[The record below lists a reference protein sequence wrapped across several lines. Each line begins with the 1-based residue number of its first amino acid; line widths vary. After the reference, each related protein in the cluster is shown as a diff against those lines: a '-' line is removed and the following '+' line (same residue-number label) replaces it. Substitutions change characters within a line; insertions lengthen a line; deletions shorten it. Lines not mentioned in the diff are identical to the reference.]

1 VRDASL
7 YLGRAD
13 YGTFLNSPFCACPN
27 LIFDY
32 YYFITFSFGGYM
44 QAIPLDLYEEL
55 EALDPRIKS
64 VFLKLFDYLMK
75 ERVTKDD
82 FQRLTEKVE
91 KLADI
96 VAELAEAQK
105 STKEELKALSKT
117 VSELAEAQKRTDQRL
132 AELAEAQKRTEEEL
146 KALSKTVSELA
157 EAQKRTDQKLAELAE
172 TQKRT
177 EQRLAELAEAQKR
190 TDQKLAELA
199 EAQKR
204 TDQRVAELAEAQKK
218 TEEELKALSKTVA
231 ELAEAQKRTEEEVRT
246 LAQELKRTRQDL
258 GGLSLSFSYAFEN
271 EAYRMLPQV
280 LKKYG
285 LELEDKLIRKEVAGE
300 EINFFATAR
309 KNGKTVYIVGETKLR
324 LDDTKK
330 RDDVFKQ
337 LEKKI
342 SAVKKVYGDVQIVPL
357 IVTHFAKESMLKKAK
372 EKGII
377 VVQSFEW

>member
-1 VRDASL
+1 
-7 YLGRAD
+7 
-13 YGTFLNSPFCACPN
+13 
-27 LIFDY
+27 
-32 YYFITFSFGGYM
+32 M

-64 VFLKLFDYLMK
+64 VFLKLFEYLIK
-75 ERVTKDD
+75 ERGAEDD

-105 STKEELKALSKT
+105 RTDQRVAELAEAQKRTDQRVA
-117 VSELAEAQKRTDQRL
+117 ELAEAQKRTDQRL
-132 AELAEAQKRTEEEL
+132 AELAEAQKRTE
-146 KALSKTVSELA
+146 
-157 EAQKRTDQKLAELAE
+157 QK
-172 TQKRT
+172 
-177 EQRLAELAEAQKR
+177 
-190 TDQKLAELA
+190 
-199 EAQKR
+199 
-204 TDQRVAELAEAQKK
+204 VAELAEAQKK

-231 ELAEAQKRTEEEVRT
+231 ELAEAQRKTEEEVRT

-258 GGLSLSFSYAFEN
+258 GGLSLSFSYALEN

-285 LELEDKLIRKEVAGE
+285 LELEDKLIRKEIAGE
-300 EINFFATAR
+300 EINFFATAK

-342 SAVKKVYGDVQIVPL
+342 SAVKKVYGDVQIIPL

-372 EKGII
+372 ERGII

>member
-1 VRDASL
+1 
-7 YLGRAD
+7 
-13 YGTFLNSPFCACPN
+13 
-27 LIFDY
+27 
-32 YYFITFSFGGYM
+32 M

-55 EALDPRIKS
+55 EGLDPKIKS
-64 VFLKLFDYLMK
+64 VFLKLFEYLIK

-96 VAELAEAQK
+96 VAELAVAQK
-105 STKEELKALSKT
+105 KTEEELKALSKT
-117 VSELAEAQKRTDQRL
+117 VAELVEAQKKTDEELKTQSNTMAELSKTVSELSKTVAELVEAQKRTDQRVAELAEAQKRTDQRVAELAEAQKRTEEELKALSKTVAELAEAQKRTDQKVAELAEAQRRTEQKVAELAEAQKRTDQRL
-132 AELAEAQKRTEEEL
+132 AELAEAQKRT
-146 KALSKTVSELA
+146 
-157 EAQKRTDQKLAELAE
+157 D
-172 TQKRT
+172 
-177 EQRLAELAEAQKR
+177 QRL
-190 TDQKLAELA
+190 
-199 EAQKR
+199 
-204 TDQRVAELAEAQKK
+204 
-218 TEEELKALSKTVA
+218 A

-285 LELEDKLIRKEVAGE
+285 LELEDKMIRKEVAGE
-300 EINFFATAR
+300 EINFFATAKR
-309 KNGKTVYIVGETKLR
+309 NGKTVYIVGETKLR

-357 IVTHFAKESMLKKAK
+357 IVTHFAKASMLKKAK
-372 EKGII
+372 ERGII
-377 VVQSFEW
+377 VVQSYEW

>member
-1 VRDASL
+1 
-7 YLGRAD
+7 
-13 YGTFLNSPFCACPN
+13 
-27 LIFDY
+27 
-32 YYFITFSFGGYM
+32 M

-55 EALDPRIKS
+55 EGLDPKIKS
-64 VFLKLFDYLMK
+64 VFLKLFDYLIK

-82 FQRLTEKVE
+82 FQRLTDKVE

-96 VAELAEAQK
+96 V
-105 STKEELKALSKT
+105 
-117 VSELAEAQKRTDQRL
+117 
-132 AELAEAQKRTEEEL
+132 
-146 KALSKTVSELA
+146 
-157 EAQKRTDQKLAELAE
+157 
-172 TQKRT
+172 
-177 EQRLAELAEAQKR
+177 AELAEAQKR

-204 TDQRVAELAEAQKK
+204 TDQKL
-218 TEEELKALSKTVA
+218 A

-258 GGLSLSFSYAFEN
+258 GGLSLSFSYALEN

-285 LELEDKLIRKEVAGE
+285 LELEDKLIRKEIAGE
-300 EINFFATAR
+300 EINFFATAKR
-309 KNGKTVYIVGETKLR
+309 NGETVYIVGETKLR

-372 EKGII
+372 ERGII
-377 VVQSFEW
+377 VVQSYEW

>member
-1 VRDASL
+1 
-7 YLGRAD
+7 
-13 YGTFLNSPFCACPN
+13 
-27 LIFDY
+27 
-32 YYFITFSFGGYM
+32 M
-44 QAIPLDLYEEL
+44 QAIPFDLYEEL

-64 VFLKLFDYLMK
+64 VFLKLFDYLIK
-75 ERVTKDD
+75 EKETKDD

-105 STKEELKALSKT
+105 RTDQKVAELAEAQKRTEEELKALSKT
-117 VSELAEAQKRTDQRL
+117 VAELAETQKRTDQKVAELTEAQKRTDQRLAELAEAQKKTDQRL

-146 KALSKTVSELA
+146 KALSKTV
-157 EAQKRTDQKLAELAE
+157 
-172 TQKRT
+172 
-177 EQRLAELAEAQKR
+177 
-190 TDQKLAELA
+190 
-199 EAQKR
+199 
-204 TDQRVAELAEAQKK
+204 AELAEAQKK
-218 TEEELKALSKTVA
+218 
-231 ELAEAQKRTEEEVRT
+231 TEEEVRT

-285 LELEDKLIRKEVAGE
+285 LELEDKMIRKEVAGE

-342 SAVKKVYGDVQIVPL
+342 SAVKKVYGNVQIVPL

-372 EKGII
+372 ERGII
-377 VVQSFEW
+377 IVQSFEC

>member
-1 VRDASL
+1 
-7 YLGRAD
+7 
-13 YGTFLNSPFCACPN
+13 
-27 LIFDY
+27 
-32 YYFITFSFGGYM
+32 M

-64 VFLKLFDYLMK
+64 VFLKLIKFLTK
-75 ERVTKDD
+75 EMVTRDD
-82 FQRLTEKVE
+82 FQRLTEKVG

-96 VAELAEAQK
+96 VAEL
-105 STKEELKALSKT
+105 
-117 VSELAEAQKRTDQRL
+117 V
-132 AELAEAQKRTEEEL
+132 EAQKRTEEEL
-146 KALSKTVSELA
+146 KALSKTVTELAEAQKRTEQRLEELA
-157 EAQKRTDQKLAELAE
+157 EAQKRTDQKVAELAE
-172 TQKRT
+172 AQKRT
-177 EQRLAELAEAQKR
+177 EQRLEELAEAQKR

-204 TDQRVAELAEAQKK
+204 T
-218 TEEELKALSKTVA
+218 EEELKALSKTVA
-231 ELAEAQKRTEEEVRT
+231 ELAEAQKKTEEEVRT

-285 LELEDKLIRKEVAGE
+285 LELEDKLIRKEIAGE

-309 KNGKTVYIVGETKLR
+309 KNGETVYIVGETKLR

-372 EKGII
+372 ERGIL

>member
-1 VRDASL
+1 
-7 YLGRAD
+7 
-13 YGTFLNSPFCACPN
+13 
-27 LIFDY
+27 
-32 YYFITFSFGGYM
+32 M

-55 EALDPRIKS
+55 EGLDPKIKS
-64 VFLKLFDYLMK
+64 VFLKLFEYLIK

-91 KLADI
+91 KLTDI

-105 STKEELKALSKT
+105 KTEEELKSLSKTVAALVEAQKKIDEELEAQSNTMFELSKT
-117 VSELAEAQKRTDQRL
+117 VSELSKTMAQLAEAQKRTDQKVAELAEAQKRTDQRL
-132 AELAEAQKRTEEEL
+132 AELAEAQR
-146 KALSKTVSELA
+146 
-157 EAQKRTDQKLAELAE
+157 
-172 TQKRT
+172 RT
-177 EQRLAELAEAQKR
+177 EQK
-190 TDQKLAELA
+190 
-199 EAQKR
+199 
-204 TDQRVAELAEAQKK
+204 
-218 TEEELKALSKTVA
+218 VA

-258 GGLSLSFSYAFEN
+258 GGLSLSFSYALEN

-280 LKKYG
+280 LKKYD
-285 LELEDKLIRKEVAGE
+285 LELEDKLIRKEIAGE

-342 SAVKKVYGDVQIVPL
+342 SAVKKVYGNVQIVPL

-372 EKGII
+372 ERGIL

>member
-1 VRDASL
+1 
-7 YLGRAD
+7 
-13 YGTFLNSPFCACPN
+13 
-27 LIFDY
+27 
-32 YYFITFSFGGYM
+32 M

-55 EALDPRIKS
+55 EALEPKIKS
-64 VFLKLFDYLMK
+64 VFLKLFEYLIK

-105 STKEELKALSKT
+105 RTE
-117 VSELAEAQKRTDQRL
+117 QKV

-146 KALSKTVSELA
+146 KALSKTVAELA
-157 EAQKRTDQKLAELAE
+157 EAQKRTEQKVAELAE
-172 TQKRT
+172 AQKRT
-177 EQRLAELAEAQKR
+177 EQKVAELAEAQKR
-190 TDQKLAELA
+190 TDQKVAELA

-204 TDQRVAELAEAQKK
+204 TEQKVAELTEAQKK

-231 ELAEAQKRTEEEVRT
+231 ELAEAQKRTEEEVRM

-285 LELEDKLIRKEVAGE
+285 LELEDKLIRKEIAGE
-300 EINFFATAR
+300 EINFFATAKR
-309 KNGKTVYIVGETKLR
+309 NGKTVYIVGETKLR

-357 IVTHFAKESMLKKAK
+357 IVTHFAKENMLKKAK
-372 EKGII
+372 ERGII
-377 VVQSFEW
+377 VVQSYEW

>member
-1 VRDASL
+1 
-7 YLGRAD
+7 
-13 YGTFLNSPFCACPN
+13 
-27 LIFDY
+27 
-32 YYFITFSFGGYM
+32 M

-55 EALDPRIKS
+55 EALDPKIKS
-64 VFLKLFDYLMK
+64 VFLKLFDYLIK

-91 KLADI
+91 KLANI
-96 VAELAEAQK
+96 VAQ
-105 STKEELKALSKT
+105 
-117 VSELAEAQKRTDQRL
+117 
-132 AELAEAQKRTEEEL
+132 LAEAQKRTEEEL
-146 KALSKTVSELA
+146 KALSKTV
-157 EAQKRTDQKLAELAE
+157 
-172 TQKRT
+172 
-177 EQRLAELAEAQKR
+177 AELAEAQRK
-190 TDQKLAELA
+190 
-199 EAQKR
+199 
-204 TDQRVAELAEAQKK
+204 
-218 TEEELKALSKTVA
+218 
-231 ELAEAQKRTEEEVRT
+231 TEEEVRT

-258 GGLSLSFSYAFEN
+258 GGLSLSFSYALEN

-280 LKKYG
+280 LKRYG
-285 LELEDKLIRKEVAGE
+285 LELEDKLIRKEIAGE

-372 EKGII
+372 ERGII
-377 VVQSFEW
+377 VVQSYEW

>member
-1 VRDASL
+1 
-7 YLGRAD
+7 
-13 YGTFLNSPFCACPN
+13 
-27 LIFDY
+27 
-32 YYFITFSFGGYM
+32 M

-55 EALDPRIKS
+55 EGLDPRIKS
-64 VFLKLFDYLMK
+64 VFLKLFEYLIK

-96 VAELAEAQK
+96 VAELAVAQK
-105 STKEELKALSKT
+105 K
-117 VSELAEAQKRTDQRL
+117 
-132 AELAEAQKRTEEEL
+132 TEEEL
-146 KALSKTVSELA
+146 KALSKTVAELV
-157 EAQKRTDQKLAELAE
+157 EAQKKTDEELKKQSNTMAELSKTVSE
-172 TQKRT
+172 LSKTV
-177 EQRLAELAEAQKR
+177 AELV
-190 TDQKLAELA
+190 

-204 TDQRVAELAEAQKK
+204 TDQRVAELAEAQKRTDQK
-218 TEEELKALSKTVA
+218 VAELAEAQRRTEQKVAELAEAQKRTDQRLA

-285 LELEDKLIRKEVAGE
+285 LELEDKMIRKEVAGE
-300 EINFFATAR
+300 EINFFATAKR
-309 KNGKTVYIVGETKLR
+309 NGKTVYIVGETKLR

-357 IVTHFAKESMLKKAK
+357 IVTYFAKASMLKKAK
-372 EKGII
+372 ERGII
-377 VVQSFEW
+377 VVQSYEW

>member
-1 VRDASL
+1 
-7 YLGRAD
+7 
-13 YGTFLNSPFCACPN
+13 
-27 LIFDY
+27 
-32 YYFITFSFGGYM
+32 M
-44 QAIPLDLYEEL
+44 QAIPFDLYEEL

-64 VFLKLFDYLMK
+64 VFLKLFDYLIK
-75 ERVTKDD
+75 EKETKDD

-96 VAELAEAQK
+96 VA
-105 STKEELKALSKT
+105 
-117 VSELAEAQKRTDQRL
+117 ELAEAQKRTDQRL

-146 KALSKTVSELA
+146 KALSKTV
-157 EAQKRTDQKLAELAE
+157 
-172 TQKRT
+172 
-177 EQRLAELAEAQKR
+177 
-190 TDQKLAELA
+190 
-199 EAQKR
+199 
-204 TDQRVAELAEAQKK
+204 AELAEAQKK
-218 TEEELKALSKTVA
+218 
-231 ELAEAQKRTEEEVRT
+231 TEEEVRT

-285 LELEDKLIRKEVAGE
+285 LELEDKMIRKEVAGE

-342 SAVKKVYGDVQIVPL
+342 SAVKKVYGNVQIVPL

-372 EKGII
+372 ERGII
-377 VVQSFEW
+377 IVQSFEC

>member
-1 VRDASL
+1 MR
-7 YLGRAD
+7 
-13 YGTFLNSPFCACPN
+13 
-27 LIFDY
+27 
-32 YYFITFSFGGYM
+32 
-44 QAIPLDLYEEL
+44 AIPLELYEEL
-55 EALDPRIKS
+55 EGLDPKIKS
-64 VFLKLFDYLMK
+64 VFLKLFEYLIK

-105 STKEELKALSKT
+105 K
-117 VSELAEAQKRTDQRL
+117 
-132 AELAEAQKRTEEEL
+132 TEEEL
-146 KALSKTVSELA
+146 KTLSKTV
-157 EAQKRTDQKLAELAE
+157 
-172 TQKRT
+172 
-177 EQRLAELAEAQKR
+177 
-190 TDQKLAELA
+190 AELA

-204 TDQRVAELAEAQKK
+204 TDQRVAELAEAQKR

-280 LKKYG
+280 LKRYG
-285 LELEDKLIRKEVAGE
+285 LELEDKLIRKEIAGE
-300 EINFFATAR
+300 EINFFATAKR
-309 KNGKTVYIVGETKLR
+309 DGETVYIVGETKLR

-337 LEKKI
+337 LKKKI

-372 EKGII
+372 ERGII
-377 VVQSFEW
+377 VVQSYEW

>member
-1 VRDASL
+1 
-7 YLGRAD
+7 
-13 YGTFLNSPFCACPN
+13 
-27 LIFDY
+27 LIII
-32 YYFITFSFGGYM
+32 YFIILSFGGYM
-44 QAIPLDLYEEL
+44 QAIPLDLYKEL

-64 VFLKLFDYLMK
+64 VFLKLFEYLIK

-105 STKEELKALSKT
+105 RTDQRLA
-117 VSELAEAQKRTDQRL
+117 ELAEAQKRTDQRL
-132 AELAEAQKRTEEEL
+132 AELAEAQKRT
-146 KALSKTVSELA
+146 
-157 EAQKRTDQKLAELAE
+157 DQ
-172 TQKRT
+172 R
-177 EQRLAELAEAQKR
+177 
-190 TDQKLAELA
+190 LAELA

-204 TDQRVAELAEAQKK
+204 TDQRVAELTEAQKK

-231 ELAEAQKRTEEEVRT
+231 ELAEAQKRTDQRVAELTEAQKKTEEELKALSKTVAELAEAQRKTEEEVRT
-246 LAQELKRTRQDL
+246 LTQELKRTRQDL
-258 GGLSLSFSYAFEN
+258 GGLSLSFSYALEN

-285 LELEDKLIRKEVAGE
+285 LELEDKLIRKEIAGE
-300 EINFFATAR
+300 EINFFATAKR
-309 KNGKTVYIVGETKLR
+309 NGKTVYIVGETKLR

-357 IVTHFAKESMLKKAK
+357 IVAHFAKESMLKKAK
-372 EKGII
+372 ERGII
-377 VVQSFEW
+377 VVQSYEW

>member
-1 VRDASL
+1 
-7 YLGRAD
+7 
-13 YGTFLNSPFCACPN
+13 
-27 LIFDY
+27 
-32 YYFITFSFGGYM
+32 M

-55 EALDPRIKS
+55 EGLDPKIKS
-64 VFLKLFDYLMK
+64 VFLKLFEYLIK

-96 VAELAEAQK
+96 VAELAVAQK
-105 STKEELKALSKT
+105 K
-117 VSELAEAQKRTDQRL
+117 
-132 AELAEAQKRTEEEL
+132 TEEEL
-146 KALSKTVSELA
+146 KALSKTVAELV
-157 EAQKRTDQKLAELAE
+157 EAQKKTDEELKTQSNTMAELSKTVSE
-172 TQKRT
+172 LSKTM
-177 EQRLAELAEAQKR
+177 AELAEAQKR
-190 TDQKLAELA
+190 TDQKL
-199 EAQKR
+199 
-204 TDQRVAELAEAQKK
+204 AELAEAQKK

-231 ELAEAQKRTEEEVRT
+231 ELVEAQKKTDEELKTQSNTMAELSKTVSELSKTMAELAEAQKRTDQKLAELAEAQRRTEEEVRT

-258 GGLSLSFSYAFEN
+258 GGLSLSFSYALEN

-280 LKKYG
+280 LKRYG

-300 EINFFATAR
+300 EINFFATAKR
-309 KNGKTVYIVGETKLR
+309 NGKTVYIVGETKLR

-372 EKGII
+372 ERGIV
-377 VVQSFEW
+377 VVQSYEW

>member
-1 VRDASL
+1 MR
-7 YLGRAD
+7 
-13 YGTFLNSPFCACPN
+13 
-27 LIFDY
+27 
-32 YYFITFSFGGYM
+32 
-44 QAIPLDLYEEL
+44 AIPLDLYEEI
-55 EALDPRIKS
+55 EGLDPKIKS
-64 VFLKLFDYLMK
+64 VFLKFFEYLIK

-105 STKEELKALSKT
+105 K
-117 VSELAEAQKRTDQRL
+117 
-132 AELAEAQKRTEEEL
+132 TEEEL
-146 KALSKTVSELA
+146 KTLSKTV
-157 EAQKRTDQKLAELAE
+157 
-172 TQKRT
+172 
-177 EQRLAELAEAQKR
+177 
-190 TDQKLAELA
+190 AELA

-204 TDQRVAELAEAQKK
+204 TDQRVAELAEAQKR
-218 TEEELKALSKTVA
+218 TEQKVA
-231 ELAEAQKRTEEEVRT
+231 ELAEAQRRTEEEVRT

-280 LKKYG
+280 LKRYG
-285 LELEDKLIRKEVAGE
+285 LELEDKLIRKEIAGE
-300 EINFFATAR
+300 EINFFATAKR
-309 KNGKTVYIVGETKLR
+309 NGKTVYIVGETKLR

-342 SAVKKVYGDVQIVPL
+342 SAVKKVYGEVEIVPL

-372 EKGII
+372 ERGII
-377 VVQSFEW
+377 VVQSYEC

>member
-1 VRDASL
+1 
-7 YLGRAD
+7 
-13 YGTFLNSPFCACPN
+13 
-27 LIFDY
+27 
-32 YYFITFSFGGYM
+32 M
-44 QAIPLDLYEEL
+44 QAIPLDLYKEL
-55 EALDPRIKS
+55 EGLDPKIKS
-64 VFLKLFDYLMK
+64 AFLKLLEYLTK

-105 STKEELKALSKT
+105 KTEEELKALSKT
-117 VSELAEAQKRTDQRL
+117 VAELVEAQKKTDEELKKQSNTMAEL
-132 AELAEAQKRTEEEL
+132 SKTVSELSKTMAELAEAQKRTEEEL
-146 KALSKTVSELA
+146 KALSKTVAELV
-157 EAQKRTDQKLAELAE
+157 EAQKKTDEELKKQSNTMAELSKTVSE
-172 TQKRT
+172 LSKTM
-177 EQRLAELAEAQKR
+177 AELAEAQKR

-204 TDQRVAELAEAQKK
+204 TDQKLAELAEAQKK
-218 TEEELKALSKTVA
+218 
-231 ELAEAQKRTEEEVRT
+231 TEEEVRT

-258 GGLSLSFSYAFEN
+258 GGLSLSFSYALEN
-271 EAYRMLPQV
+271 EAYRMIPQV

-300 EINFFATAR
+300 EINFFATAKR
-309 KNGKTVYIVGETKLR
+309 NGKTVYIVGETKLR

-342 SAVKKVYGDVQIVPL
+342 SAVKKVYGDVEIVPL

-372 EKGII
+372 ERGII
-377 VVQSFEW
+377 VVQSYEW

>member
-1 VRDASL
+1 
-7 YLGRAD
+7 
-13 YGTFLNSPFCACPN
+13 
-27 LIFDY
+27 
-32 YYFITFSFGGYM
+32 M

-55 EALDPRIKS
+55 EGLDPRTKS
-64 VFLKLFDYLMK
+64 VFLKLFEYLIK
-75 ERVTKDD
+75 EKGTKDD

-105 STKEELKALSKT
+105 KTEEELKSLSKTVAELVEAQKKIDEELKAQSNTMSELSKT
-117 VSELAEAQKRTDQRL
+117 VSELSKTMV
-132 AELAEAQKRTEEEL
+132 ELAEAQKRTE
-146 KALSKTVSELA
+146 
-157 EAQKRTDQKLAELAE
+157 QKV
-172 TQKRT
+172 
-177 EQRLAELAEAQKR
+177 
-190 TDQKLAELA
+190 AELA

-204 TDQRVAELAEAQKK
+204 TDQRVAELAEAQKRTDQRLAELAEAQK
-218 TEEELKALSKTVA
+218 ITEQKVA

-285 LELEDKLIRKEVAGE
+285 LELEDKLIRKEVAKE

-372 EKGII
+372 ERGIL

>member
-1 VRDASL
+1 
-7 YLGRAD
+7 
-13 YGTFLNSPFCACPN
+13 
-27 LIFDY
+27 
-32 YYFITFSFGGYM
+32 M

-55 EALDPRIKS
+55 EGLDPKIKS
-64 VFLKLFDYLMK
+64 VFLKLFEYLIK

-105 STKEELKALSKT
+105 RTEEELKALSKT
-117 VSELAEAQKRTDQRL
+117 VAELVEAQKKIDKELKAQSNTMSELSKTVSELSKTVAELAEAQKRTDQKVAELAEVQKRTEQKVAELAEAQKRTDQRL
-132 AELAEAQKRTEEEL
+132 AELAEAQKRTEQKVAEL
-146 KALSKTVSELA
+146 V
-157 EAQKRTDQKLAELAE
+157 EAQKRTEQKV
-172 TQKRT
+172 
-177 EQRLAELAEAQKR
+177 
-190 TDQKLAELA
+190 AELA

-204 TDQRVAELAEAQKK
+204 TDQRLSELAEAQRK
-218 TEEELKALSKTVA
+218 
-231 ELAEAQKRTEEEVRT
+231 TEEEVRT

-300 EINFFATAR
+300 EINFFATAKR
-309 KNGKTVYIVGETKLR
+309 NGKTVYIVGETKLR

-342 SAVKKVYGDVQIVPL
+342 SAVKKAYGDVQIVPL

-372 EKGII
+372 ERGII
-377 VVQSFEW
+377 VVQSYEW

>member
-1 VRDASL
+1 
-7 YLGRAD
+7 
-13 YGTFLNSPFCACPN
+13 
-27 LIFDY
+27 
-32 YYFITFSFGGYM
+32 M

-55 EALDPRIKS
+55 EALDPKIKS
-64 VFLKLFDYLMK
+64 VFLKLFDYLIK

-105 STKEELKALSKT
+105 
-117 VSELAEAQKRTDQRL
+117 RTDQ
-132 AELAEAQKRTEEEL
+132 
-146 KALSKTVSELA
+146 TV
-157 EAQKRTDQKLAELAE
+157 
-172 TQKRT
+172 
-177 EQRLAELAEAQKR
+177 AELAEAQKR
-190 TDQKLAELA
+190 TDQKVAELA

-204 TDQRVAELAEAQKK
+204 TDQRVAELAEAQKR

-231 ELAEAQKRTEEEVRT
+231 ELAEAQRKTEEEVRT

-280 LKKYG
+280 LKRYS
-285 LELEDKLIRKEVAGE
+285 LELEDKLIRKEIAGE
-300 EINFFATAR
+300 EINFFATAKR
-309 KNGKTVYIVGETKLR
+309 NGKIVYIVGETKLR

-342 SAVKKVYGDVQIVPL
+342 SAVKKVYGDVQIFPL

-372 EKGII
+372 ERGII

>member
-1 VRDASL
+1 
-7 YLGRAD
+7 
-13 YGTFLNSPFCACPN
+13 
-27 LIFDY
+27 
-32 YYFITFSFGGYM
+32 M

-55 EALDPRIKS
+55 EGLDPKIKS
-64 VFLKLFDYLMK
+64 VFLKLFEYLIK

-96 VAELAEAQK
+96 VAELAVAQKKTEEELKSLSKTVAELVEAQK
-105 STKEELKALSKT
+105 KTDEELKTQSNTMAELSKT
-117 VSELAEAQKRTDQRL
+117 VSEL
-132 AELAEAQKRTEEEL
+132 
-146 KALSKTVSELA
+146 SKTM
-157 EAQKRTDQKLAELAE
+157 
-172 TQKRT
+172 
-177 EQRLAELAEAQKR
+177 AELAEAQKR

-204 TDQRVAELAEAQKK
+204 TDQRLAELAEAQR
-218 TEEELKALSKTVA
+218 
-231 ELAEAQKRTEEEVRT
+231 RTEEEVRT
-246 LAQELKRTRQDL
+246 LAQELKRTRQEL

-280 LKKYG
+280 LKRYG
-285 LELEDKLIRKEVAGE
+285 LELEDKMIRKEVAGE
-300 EINFFATAR
+300 EINFFATAKR
-309 KNGKTVYIVGETKLR
+309 DGETVYIVGETKLR

-342 SAVKKVYGDVQIVPL
+342 SALKKVYGDVQIVPL

-372 EKGII
+372 ERGII
-377 VVQSFEW
+377 VVQSYEW

>member
-1 VRDASL
+1 
-7 YLGRAD
+7 
-13 YGTFLNSPFCACPN
+13 
-27 LIFDY
+27 
-32 YYFITFSFGGYM
+32 M

-55 EALDPRIKS
+55 EGLDPRIKS
-64 VFLKLFDYLMK
+64 VFLKLFDYLIK
-75 ERVTKDD
+75 EKGTKDD

-105 STKEELKALSKT
+105 KTEEELKSLSKTVAELVEAQKKTDEELKKQSNTMAELSKT
-117 VSELAEAQKRTDQRL
+117 VSELSKTMAELAEAQKRTEQKVAELAEAQKRTDQRL
-132 AELAEAQKRTEEEL
+132 VELAEAQKRTE
-146 KALSKTVSELA
+146 
-157 EAQKRTDQKLAELAE
+157 QKV
-172 TQKRT
+172 
-177 EQRLAELAEAQKR
+177 
-190 TDQKLAELA
+190 AELA

-204 TDQRVAELAEAQKK
+204 TDQRVAELAEAQKR
-218 TEEELKALSKTVA
+218 TEQRLA
-231 ELAEAQKRTEEEVRT
+231 ELAEAQRKTEEEVKT

-280 LKKYG
+280 LKKYD
-285 LELEDKLIRKEVAGE
+285 LELEDKMVRKEVAGE

-372 EKGII
+372 ERGII
-377 VVQSFEW
+377 VVQSYEW

>member
-1 VRDASL
+1 MKGCIERLFTIILRLTGAPL
-7 YLGRAD
+7 ALQEGKP
-13 YGTFLNSPFCACPN
+13 GTLWACLN
-27 LIFDY
+27 LIFYY
-32 YYFITFSFGGYM
+32 YYFIILSFGGYM

-55 EALDPRIKS
+55 EALDPKIKS
-64 VFLKLFDYLMK
+64 VFLKLFDYLIK

-82 FQRLTEKVE
+82 FQRLTDKVE

-105 STKEELKALSKT
+105 RTDQKVA
-117 VSELAEAQKRTDQRL
+117 ELAEAQKRTDQRL
-132 AELAEAQKRTEEEL
+132 AELAEAQKRTDQRVAEL
-146 KALSKTVSELA
+146 V
-157 EAQKRTDQKLAELAE
+157 EAQKRTD
-172 TQKRT
+172 
-177 EQRLAELAEAQKR
+177 QRLAELAEAQKR
-190 TDQKLAELA
+190 TEQK
-199 EAQKR
+199 
-204 TDQRVAELAEAQKK
+204 VAELTEAQKK
-218 TEEELKALSKTVA
+218 TEEELKALSKTVAELAEAQKRTDQRVA

-285 LELEDKLIRKEVAGE
+285 LELEDKLIRKEIAGE
-300 EINFFATAR
+300 EINFFATAKR
-309 KNGKTVYIVGETKLR
+309 NGETVYIVGETKLR

-357 IVTHFAKESMLKKAK
+357 IVTHFAKASMLKKAK
-372 EKGII
+372 ERGII

>member
-1 VRDASL
+1 
-7 YLGRAD
+7 
-13 YGTFLNSPFCACPN
+13 
-27 LIFDY
+27 
-32 YYFITFSFGGYM
+32 M

-64 VFLKLFDYLMK
+64 VFLKLFEYLIK

-105 STKEELKALSKT
+105 STKEELKTLSKT
-117 VSELAEAQKRTDQRL
+117 VAELAEAQKRTDQRVAELAEAQKRTDQRVAELTEAQKRTDQRL

-146 KALSKTVSELA
+146 KALSKTV
-157 EAQKRTDQKLAELAE
+157 
-172 TQKRT
+172 
-177 EQRLAELAEAQKR
+177 
-190 TDQKLAELA
+190 AELA

-204 TDQRVAELAEAQKK
+204 TDQRVAELAEAQKRTDQRVAELAEAQK
-218 TEEELKALSKTVA
+218 RTEEELKALSKTVA

-285 LELEDKLIRKEVAGE
+285 LELEDKMIRKEVAGE

-372 EKGII
+372 ERGII

>member
-1 VRDASL
+1 
-7 YLGRAD
+7 
-13 YGTFLNSPFCACPN
+13 
-27 LIFDY
+27 
-32 YYFITFSFGGYM
+32 M

-105 STKEELKALSKT
+105 RTDQRVAELAEAQKRTEEELKALSKT
-117 VSELAEAQKRTDQRL
+117 VAELAEAQKRTDQRLAELTEAQKRTEQRLEELAEAQKRTDQRL
-132 AELAEAQKRTEEEL
+132 AELAEAQKRT
-146 KALSKTVSELA
+146 
-157 EAQKRTDQKLAELAE
+157 D
-172 TQKRT
+172 
-177 EQRLAELAEAQKR
+177 QRL
-190 TDQKLAELA
+190 
-199 EAQKR
+199 
-204 TDQRVAELAEAQKK
+204 AELAEAQKK
-218 TEEELKALSKTVA
+218 TEEELKALSKTMAELAEAQKRTDQRLA

-258 GGLSLSFSYAFEN
+258 GGLSLSFSYALEN

-285 LELEDKLIRKEVAGE
+285 LELEDKMIRKEIAGE
-300 EINFFATAR
+300 EINFFATAKR
-309 KNGKTVYIVGETKLR
+309 NGKTVYIVGETKLR

-342 SAVKKVYGDVQIVPL
+342 SAVKKVYGDVPIVPL

>member
-1 VRDASL
+1 
-7 YLGRAD
+7 
-13 YGTFLNSPFCACPN
+13 
-27 LIFDY
+27 
-32 YYFITFSFGGYM
+32 M

-64 VFLKLFDYLMK
+64 VFLKLFDYLIK

-82 FQRLTEKVE
+82 FQRLTDKVE

-105 STKEELKALSKT
+105 
-117 VSELAEAQKRTDQRL
+117 RTDQKV
-132 AELAEAQKRTEEEL
+132 AELAEAQKRTE
-146 KALSKTVSELA
+146 
-157 EAQKRTDQKLAELAE
+157 QK
-172 TQKRT
+172 
-177 EQRLAELAEAQKR
+177 
-190 TDQKLAELA
+190 
-199 EAQKR
+199 
-204 TDQRVAELAEAQKK
+204 VAELAEAQKK

-231 ELAEAQKRTEEEVRT
+231 ELAEAQKKTEEEVRT

-285 LELEDKLIRKEVAGE
+285 LELEDKLIRKEIAGE
-300 EINFFATAR
+300 EINFFATAKR
-309 KNGKTVYIVGETKLR
+309 NGKTVYIVGETKLR

-372 EKGII
+372 ERGII
-377 VVQSFEW
+377 VVQSYEW

>member
-1 VRDASL
+1 
-7 YLGRAD
+7 
-13 YGTFLNSPFCACPN
+13 
-27 LIFDY
+27 
-32 YYFITFSFGGYM
+32 M

-64 VFLKLFDYLMK
+64 VFLKLFDYLIK
-75 ERVTKDD
+75 EKGTKDD

-105 STKEELKALSKT
+105 STKEELKALSK
-117 VSELAEAQKRTDQRL
+117 A
-132 AELAEAQKRTEEEL
+132 
-146 KALSKTVSELA
+146 
-157 EAQKRTDQKLAELAE
+157 
-172 TQKRT
+172 
-177 EQRLAELAEAQKR
+177 
-190 TDQKLAELA
+190 
-199 EAQKR
+199 
-204 TDQRVAELAEAQKK
+204 
-218 TEEELKALSKTVA
+218 VA

-285 LELEDKLIRKEVAGE
+285 LELEDKLIRKEIAGE

-342 SAVKKVYGDVQIVPL
+342 SAVKKVYGNVQIVPL

-372 EKGII
+372 ERGII

>member
-1 VRDASL
+1 
-7 YLGRAD
+7 
-13 YGTFLNSPFCACPN
+13 
-27 LIFDY
+27 
-32 YYFITFSFGGYM
+32 M

-64 VFLKLFDYLMK
+64 VFLKLFDYLIK
-75 ERVTKDD
+75 ERVMKDD

-117 VSELAEAQKRTDQRL
+117 VAELAEAQRRTEQKVAELAEAQKRTDQRVAELAEAQKRTDQRL
-132 AELAEAQKRTEEEL
+132 AELAEAQKRTDQRV
-146 KALSKTVSELA
+146 AELA
-157 EAQKRTDQKLAELAE
+157 EAQR
-172 TQKRT
+172 RT
-177 EQRLAELAEAQKR
+177 EQKLAELAEAQKR
-190 TDQKLAELA
+190 TDQKL
-199 EAQKR
+199 
-204 TDQRVAELAEAQKK
+204 AELAEAQKK

-231 ELAEAQKRTEEEVRT
+231 ELAEAQRKTEEEVRT

-285 LELEDKLIRKEVAGE
+285 LELEDKLIRKEIAGE
-300 EINFFATAR
+300 EINFFATAKR
-309 KNGKTVYIVGETKLR
+309 NGKTVYIVGETKLR

-372 EKGII
+372 ERGII
-377 VVQSFEW
+377 VVQSYEW

>member
-1 VRDASL
+1 
-7 YLGRAD
+7 
-13 YGTFLNSPFCACPN
+13 
-27 LIFDY
+27 
-32 YYFITFSFGGYM
+32 M

-55 EALDPRIKS
+55 EALDPKIKS
-64 VFLKLFDYLMK
+64 VFFKLFDYLIK

-105 STKEELKALSKT
+105 RTDQRLAELAEAQKRTEQKVAELAEAQKRT
-117 VSELAEAQKRTDQRL
+117 DQRLAELAEAQKRTDQRL

-146 KALSKTVSELA
+146 KALSKTV
-157 EAQKRTDQKLAELAE
+157 
-172 TQKRT
+172 
-177 EQRLAELAEAQKR
+177 AELAEAQR
-190 TDQKLAELA
+190 
-199 EAQKR
+199 
-204 TDQRVAELAEAQKK
+204 
-218 TEEELKALSKTVA
+218 
-231 ELAEAQKRTEEEVRT
+231 RTEEEVRT

-280 LKKYG
+280 LKRYG
-285 LELEDKLIRKEVAGE
+285 LELEDKLIRKEIAGE
-300 EINFFATAR
+300 EINFFATAKR
-309 KNGKTVYIVGETKLR
+309 NGKTVYIVGETKLR

-342 SAVKKVYGDVQIVPL
+342 SAVKKVYGEVEIVPL

-372 EKGII
+372 ERGII
-377 VVQSFEW
+377 VVQSYEW